1 MAAVSGAS
9 AQQPSRS
16 GRAAASLLAMA
27 AIWGSTFFLIH
38 DLLHRLPVFSFLAIR
53 FTIASALLLL
63 VAPRAIGR
71 LSPEKRRHGLVL
83 GVLYG
88 LAQILQT
95 WGLGHTSASVS
106 GFITGLYVVFTPLLG
121 ATLVRTRLRHRSWV
135 ATALALAG
143 LGVLTLSGVSL
154 GLGEAVTLLA
164 AVLYALHIVGL
175 GVWSNAADAVGMSVL
190 QIIVIAL
197 ISLAAAVPQGIQL
210 PHRGSDWWAILYMAV
225 AAGALAVLAQTWA
238 QAHLA
243 ATRSAIIMS
252 MEPVFAAL
260 FAVLFGGETPTAR
273 LVIGGL
279 LVVVAMQLAEA

>member
-1 MAAVSGAS
+1 MAE
-9 AQQPSRS
+9 QRSRS
-16 GRAAASLLAMA
+16 GWAAGSLLAMA

-53 FTIASALLLL
+53 FTIASVLLMA

-71 LSPEKRRHGLVL
+71 LSPEKRKHALVL

-95 WGLGHTSASVS
+95 WGLAHTAASVS

-121 ATLVRTRLRHRSWV
+121 AVLVRTRVRHRSWI
-135 ATALALAG
+135 ATAMALAG
-143 LGVLTLSGVSL
+143 LGMLTLSGVSL
-154 GLGEAVTLLA
+154 GVGEAVTLGA

-175 GVWSNAADAVGMSVL
+175 GAWSNTADAMGMSVI
-190 QIIVIAL
+190 QIVVIAL
-197 ISLAAAVPQGIQL
+197 ISIVAAAPQGIQF
-210 PHRGSDWWAILYMAV
+210 PHRGADWLAILYMAV

-279 LVVVAMQLAEA
+279 LVVAAMQLAEA